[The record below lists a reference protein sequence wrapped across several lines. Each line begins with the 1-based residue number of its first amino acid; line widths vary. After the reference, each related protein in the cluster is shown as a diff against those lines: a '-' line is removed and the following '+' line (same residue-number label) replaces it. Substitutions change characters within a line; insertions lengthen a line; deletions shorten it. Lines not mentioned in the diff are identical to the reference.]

1 LQLSQP
7 SWYPVQQYKET
18 GICFSVM
25 WCWLS
30 KALTPAA
37 NELTKMAGK
46 TLAVTATAAQG
57 THEHSALYKD
67 VGQHCPPDL
76 HQAEHKVCSFTGSQ
90 YAQES
95 L

>member
-1 LQLSQP
+1 
-7 SWYPVQQYKET
+7 
-18 GICFSVM
+18 
-25 WCWLS
+25 
-30 KALTPAA
+30 
-37 NELTKMAGK
+37 MAGK